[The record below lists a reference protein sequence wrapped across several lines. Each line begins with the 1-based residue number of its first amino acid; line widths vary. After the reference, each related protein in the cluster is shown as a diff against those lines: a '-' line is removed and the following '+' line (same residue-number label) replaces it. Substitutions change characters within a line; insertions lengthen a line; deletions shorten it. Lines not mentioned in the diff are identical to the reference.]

1 MSSYAPL
8 GRQGKLKS
16 QGMSRDLFGSRT
28 KHLSKS
34 KLPRCCFAH
43 KPRYPEGLRPFGAK
57 NLHACVFFAR
67 RAKCSH
73 TRWHASCISKN
84 CAIARASGQK
94 YYICVYQISLL
105 IGYLSTWERPTINH
119 SGETQCPRPLLKSKN
134 LLLQKQSTFS
144 LATMRLH
151 FHPVRIRLY
160 LSPPRLK
167 VISLVALPALALQP
181 IGHVPSRPS
190 ACCFKSWDVPESML
204 QTTSSS
210 FGMTFPVCQRR
221 RWSLGWVR

>member
-73 TRWHASCISKN
+73 TRWHASCISN
-84 CAIARASGQK
+84 IRANRLGTILAKQVSNKRKAG
-94 YYICVYQISLL
+94 LL
-105 IGYLSTWERPTINH
+105 NIGPCHKDMVHTI
-119 SGETQCPRPLLKSKN
+119 Q
-134 LLLQKQSTFS
+134 Q
-144 LATMRLH
+144 
-151 FHPVRIRLY
+151 
-160 LSPPRLK
+160 
-167 VISLVALPALALQP
+167 
-181 IGHVPSRPS
+181 
-190 ACCFKSWDVPESML
+190 ACFPEV
-204 QTTSSS
+204 TS
-210 FGMTFPVCQRR
+210 CY
-221 RWSLGWVR
+221 